1 MIWWSEA
8 SERMQYPQIYLLLK
22 TLYFIGL
29 LHFIRCNT
37 HDRRYQ
43 IIAPR
48 TYTAFSGKLM
58 LNYTIPHDEC
68 LTNAY
73 IALLAIEKTGES
85 EIQTLSV
92 GCNSRSREIACGV
105 VVSAGRYVYRIYSQ
119 RHGKVLDEFYFHVL
133 WPKTVLK
140 LPPKQNAFENN
151 ITVSIDS
158 KAICKSRIHT
168 HSLHIDLIFWGE
180 VPKSKFIKN
189 IKPVRIASLDI
200 DDISLNTTYEFP
212 CNKTELP
219 GKYHAE
225 LRSSKRKGHVPD
237 QIIAKSSNMSIT
249 WSDNYN
255 LNIVDRQS
263 LKYYESVTIEFQQPT
278 CSVVTDR
285 IRMYAMHRKVSGS
298 LASPLEAKYC
308 AERFAF
314 RNISSV
320 YFNCSLF
327 DIFEKVVGF
336 CFVYETMTSKGAVRE
351 QTKLCVSAKD
361 NAVITVDGNWN
372 KWSSWA
378 TCTTTCGRGKQNRFR
393 LCNQPP
399 PSKGGRFCVGEP
411 VEWKDCFVNC
421 TRTTPK
427 TPLKPV
433 KTNGSCVCGCVLSNQ
448 TGFITATE
456 ECSGLSVW
464 FIKVARHHR
473 ITLLFQYANLRS
485 STQWIKVRDG
495 LATNAKL
502 IAFSE
507 VEGIPDSVTSSS
519 NDMRV
524 EFKTSSSRDSSS
536 SREIQQQL
544 TDDGR
549 IGQSYL
555 YGFVA
560 NYTISVIN
568 ASAAAALVP
577 RSLMVKEPE
586 WENTIVAV
594 GIIICV
600 MTLVASVGCGI
611 YHRFYGQQWHKYT
624 VASQGDNS
632 PYHVKSSAPSS
643 PTSAAGNATIEHDME
658 APLTKSV
665 STKRKKQDSGTPVL
679 ASPHTSV
686 SSASSLLGHSRKI
699 ETKAEVL
706 SPANLS
712 SPYTTHPI
720 DHGPNSLNSSPSA
733 KNRSPKVHPVDYKKK
748 RKGSS
753 TDKGSNLDLGERI
766 VLGSSG
772 TPSSSQANS
781 NMPLVKSP
789 ASITDTSSTKSTK
802 SDMDKVQK
810 RDKSKHFRLPTPK
823 GSNRNS
829 DGIPLMTL
837 QEKSDYDLK
846 TLSRSS
852 SREDSMH
859 SGKNTTTAFV
869 GGDSKPKRP
878 TSLVKEDHNLPFKK
892 ASPMAAKKKPPLD
905 YSPRLLDSQ
914 RISKPDG
921 QSPELLRG
929 DKTPRSMTPLSVRSL
944 KTLSPTRSILTSSDA
959 TSEGCELE
967 YDDFIMDDPFSY
979 FDTEDTLK
987 LRWQGTEKI
996 GTLKP
1001 SDSTLTFD

>member
-8 SERMQYPQIYLLLK
+8 SERMQCPQIYLLLK
-22 TLYFIGL
+22 TFYFIGL

-68 LTNAY
+68 LSNAY

-92 GCNSRSREIACGV
+92 GCNSRSQEIACGV

-133 WPKTVLK
+133 WPKTVLE
-140 LPPKQNAFENN
+140 LPPKQKAFENN

-158 KAICKSRIHT
+158 KAVCKSRILT

-189 IKPVRIASLDI
+189 IKPVRITSLEI
-200 DDISLNTTYEFP
+200 DDISLKTNYEFP

-225 LRSSKRKGHVPD
+225 LRSSKRKGYAPD
-237 QIIAKSSNMSIT
+237 QIIAKSSNMSVT

-263 LKYYESVTIEFQQPT
+263 LKYYESVSIEFQQPA
-278 CSVVTDR
+278 CSMLTDR

-314 RNISSV
+314 RNISVV

-361 NAVITVDGNWN
+361 NADGNWN

-421 TRTTPK
+421 TSK
-427 TPLKPV
+427 L
-433 KTNGSCVCGCVLSNQ
+433 
-448 TGFITATE
+448 
-456 ECSGLSVW
+456 
-464 FIKVARHHR
+464 
-473 ITLLFQYANLRS
+473 LLFY
-485 STQWIKVRDG
+485 IPDC
-495 LATNAKL
+495 
-502 IAFSE
+502 

-549 IGQSYL
+549 FGQSYL

-560 NYTISVIN
+560 NYTISAIN
-568 ASAAAALVP
+568 TSAAAALVP

-658 APLTKSV
+658 APLTQSV

-712 SPYTTHPI
+712 SPYTTHPK
-720 DHGPNSLNSSPSA
+720 DHGPTSLNSSPSS
-733 KNRSPKVHPVDYKKK
+733 KTRSPKVHPVDYKGK

-766 VLGSSG
+766 VPGSSG

-878 TSLVKEDHNLPFKK
+878 TSLVKEDHSLPFKK

-914 RISKPDG
+914 RNSKPDG